1 VRDSSAV
8 PSNPSRRRRA
18 ATATV
23 ALAFA
28 VLGALPAT
36 AAAAEPEFPVGRE
49 GYHTY
54 GEMRAD
60 VAAVA
65 AAHPEIVS

>member
-1 VRDSSAV
+1 MPR
-8 PSNPSRRRRA
+8 NPSRRRRA
-18 ATATV
+18 ATATIV
-23 ALAFA
+23 LAFA
-28 VLGALPAT
+28 VLGALPGGAV
-36 AAAAEPEFPVGRE
+36 AAEPEFPVGRE